1 MARGTALIYDEEM
14 TKYKLLWVDPACKIE
29 VPERLSVSYEALV
42 RNGLADRCVS
52 IPVREATD
60 AEILLVHS
68 DEYLEAVKKTPYMTL
83 EDLKEFTL
91 QFGDVYFHPNIYH
104 CAKLAAGSALQ
115 LVDSVMME
123 RVRNGMALVRPPG
136 HHSMHSAASGF
147 CVFNNVAI
155 AARYAQQKYGVKRVL
170 IVDWDIHHGQ
180 GVQYCFEDDPSVL
193 YFSWHRYEH
202 QKFWPQLSE
211 SDYDSVGKENG
222 AGFNINLPW
231 NQVGM
236 ENSDYLSA
244 FCHVLLPVAYEFC
257 PDLVLVCAGF
267 DSAIGDPEGEMCA
280 TPDVFAHLT
289 HLLMNLAGGRLCA
302 VLEGGYNLTS
312 LPQSVCQTVQTLLG
326 DPLPQLANLSSPCR
340 SALESLQ
347 CVRSAQK
354 QYWCSLKHTAGPPAA
369 NISTKRIKEA
379 EDDEEEK
386 TELGEEEESS
396 EEKVWPEPP
405 KRPCPPIHSASV
417 LPDDVACPDGCKR
430 ITGDLD
436 PLIVSRLKDH
446 LVKEAEDGDAL
457 ATFSRL
463 VGLVQKMEKNE
474 VGSGLALVGDV
485 IKAMMCVVQH
495 ASTDLNRV
503 LVVCVGNGKIPSHV
517 SRDGKVLVLQI
528 SGDATEEQQSKYYI
542 SVCLQKRCCNTSG
555 FMHAVFGLLLPVGY
569 EYNPDLVVLVRMPDS
584 GVCDVV
590 WKQLTGLLQSFAKGH
605 TLVLMQENENTCAG
619 STASILL
626 GDPAPPLETLLA
638 PNREDVDAVER
649 LRDRLQTDWKLLRTT
664 SECTSGAFQ
673 H

>member
-1 MARGTALIYDEEM
+1 MAHGTALIYDEEM

-91 QFGDVYFHPNIYH
+91 QFGDVYFHPNIYR

-136 HHSMHSAASGF
+136 HHSMRSAASGF

-155 AARYAQQKYGVKRVL
+155 AARYAKQKYGVKRVL
-170 IVDWDIHHGQ
+170 IVDWDIHHG
-180 GVQYCFEDDPSVL
+180 
-193 YFSWHRYEH
+193 
-202 QKFWPQLSE
+202 
-211 SDYDSVGKENG
+211 
-222 AGFNINLPW
+222 
-231 NQVGM
+231 
-236 ENSDYLSA
+236 
-244 FCHVLLPVAYEFC
+244 
-257 PDLVLVCAGF
+257 F

-280 TPDVFAHLT
+280 TPDIFAHLT

-326 DPLPQLANLSSPCR
+326 DPLPQLANLSGPCR

-347 CVRSAQK
+347 CLRSAQK
-354 QYWCSLKHTAGPPAA
+354 QYWGSLKHTASPTAA
-369 NISTKRIKEA
+369 NISTKRIRIA
-379 EDDEEEK
+379 EGEVEEEEK
-386 TELGEEEESS
+386 TELGEEEKNS
-396 EEKVWPEPP
+396 EEKVWHEPP
-405 KRPCPPIHSASV
+405 KRPCPPIRAASV

-430 ITGDLD
+430 ITKDIH

-446 LVKEAEDGDAL
+446 LVQEAEDGDAL
-457 ATFSRL
+457 ATFSTL
-463 VGLVQKMEKNE
+463 VSLVQKMEKNE

-495 ASTDLNRV
+495 VSPDLNRV
-503 LVVCVGNGKIPSHV
+503 LVVCVGNGKIPSHI

-528 SGDATEEQQSKYYI
+528 SSDVSEEQQSKHYI
-542 SVCLQKRCCNTSG
+542 SVCLQKGCCNTSG
-555 FMHAVFGLLLPVGY
+555 FMQAILGLLLPVGY

-605 TLVLMQENENTCAG
+605 TLVLMQEKENSCVG
-619 STASILL
+619 PTASILL
-626 GDPAPPLETLLA
+626 GDPAPPLETLQA
-638 PNREDVDAVER
+638 PDREDVDAVER
-649 LRDRLQTDWKLLRTT
+649 LRRRLQADWKLLQTT
-664 SECTSGAFQ
+664 SEYTSGAVQ